1 MPRTARPFEAVG
13 RDHRHAITGLDPG
26 RTERT
31 RDARRL
37 LQRLTPRHLAARS
50 VAAEHAVGRR
60 DTHAAH
66 GLKDGHVAPPVRSAR
81 GRGCRG
87 VRADRV
93 ETCDDAERHRLAD
106 EPADR
111 GGSRDRAGDGQRDAG
126 AQRDVLVAAGDGRRI
141 DVVDP
146 VGAGDDDGE
155 GGAQRPAQDPDRQ
168 SDREQGRRLGGVA
181 QGVAAAISALRNL
194 LPPSGLTLR
203 YLPANAPL
211 EWLAESGLENLC
223 ILRHRRRPLLRFADG
238 GKIEHLLRKSQN
250 KICFNRLKKL
260 GRVELVRFTSR
271 NDIEAHF
278 DQISEAYD
286 LRRTAVN
293 GLPVFRRDCLKKPFY
308 LALMDQP
315 GVLHA
320 TALKVGDQIVSMH
333 FNGIAKKGVF
343 LGLTAYDPLYGQ
355 NSPGKLHILLL
366 AQMLKAEGFEQ
377 LDFTPGGDP
386 FKEDFADASDDV
398 STLAVYPTVNARRL
412 AVLRYA
418 GEDVAR
424 TLLHRVSI
432 TPTTAGVQAK
442 DLLQLGIG
450 ATFKTAARRSAD
462 WIASRQE
469 TKIYAS
475 DGAAL
480 PRVAANMT
488 MRRNNLVD
496 LLDCRLPSDELS
508 RRPFVADA
516 LARIQQGQHLFT
528 CIESGRLLCMAWLVE
543 KVTKSIA
550 EKLLPVIVPSDVP
563 LAHDFFIA
571 PTATGSGA
579 AELLLRAM
587 LQHAAGPAGD
597 QQVLVA
603 VPAHT
608 ALADY
613 CAGAPALKY
622 RGTVFRSR
630 RLGRQRQWADT
641 SPALG

>member
-1 MPRTARPFEAVG
+1 MLGRNDELNGSLVSVRIVQGADAFAMLDSDTVRRQWASLVEDCPWATSCQTHGFAASWYTAYAEHFEPLLVLSE
-13 RDHRHAITGLDPG
+13 DRHG
-26 RTERT
+26 E
-31 RDARRL
+31 
-37 LQRLTPRHLAARS
+37 LQGILALAKARS
-50 VAAEHAVGRR
+50 
-60 DTHAAH
+60 D
-66 GLKDGHVAPPVRSAR
+66 P
-81 GRGCRG
+81 
-87 VRADRV
+87 
-93 ETCDDAERHRLAD
+93 
-106 EPADR
+106 
-111 GGSRDRAGDGQRDAG
+111 
-126 AQRDVLVAAGDGRRI
+126 RI
-141 DVVDP
+141 VP
-146 VGAGDDDGE
+146 VGANQGE
-155 GGAQRPAQDPDRQ
+155 YKVWVCHPD
-168 SDREQGRRLGGVA
+168 LGS
-181 QGVAAAISALRNL
+181 QFPAAAISALRNL

-250 KICFNRLKKL
+250 KIRFNRLKKL

-271 NDIEAHF
+271 NEIEAHF

-377 LDFTPGGDP
+377 LDLTPGGDP

-480 PRVAANMT
+480 PMVAANMT
-488 MRRNNLVD
+488 IRRNNLVD

-571 PTATGSGA
+571 PTATGSDA

-641 SPALG
+641 SPALGCSERDRLWPHA